1 MDAVDNRFYR
11 TKDDQMTDTAL
22 VAQEAPSDAAALMA
36 TITRAATDPAVDAGK
51 MVQLY
56 DLYEKMDSRRA
67 ERDFNQALKA
77 AQQEIPPIFKNK
89 KADKNTYAD
98 LEQVNDVVVPIST
111 KHGLSMS
118 FGNEDSPMDK
128 HYRVVCFLSHDSGH
142 TRKYHADIPADHS
155 GSKNVTQ
162 GFGSTISYG
171 RRYLTL
177 MMFNIST
184 TNEDN
189 DGQSAGNGSI
199 TPEQAAILRAMVEDN
214 DFDMLTFLK
223 WANIERLT
231 DLAADKYARAFQAL
245 QAKIQAKAAK

>member
-1 MDAVDNRFYR
+1 
-11 TKDDQMTDTAL
+11 MTEL
-22 VAQEAPSDAAALMA
+22 IEPGPLQYVAAPSDAATLMA
-36 TITRAATDPAVDAGK
+36 VISKAATDPTVDAEK
-51 MVQLY
+51 MERLFA
-56 DLYEKMDSRRA
+56 LYEKMDARRA
-67 ERDFNQALKA
+67 ERDFNAALKKS
-77 AQQEIPPIFKNK
+77 QNEIPAIFKNK

-111 KHGLSMS
+111 ANGFAMS

-128 HYRVVCFLSHDSGH
+128 HYRVVCFLSHEDGH

-184 TNEDN
+184 TSEDD
-189 DGQSAGNGSI
+189 DGSKSGG
-199 TPEQAAILRAMVEDN
+199 D
-214 DFDMLTFLK
+214 
-223 WANIERLT
+223 
-231 DLAADKYARAFQAL
+231 
-245 QAKIQAKAAK
+245 AKITVEQVEALTVLIAETSASLPKTLKFMGVESLADIPAGQFNKAKMALEARKKP